1 MNKLHTNILL
11 LAMTLT
17 GFFAYANNI
26 DNQYGKPY
34 MDRPVASP
42 FIQGGDDPLD
52 LKTILE
58 SIPTPLEITQIMK
71 ETGAVYNKAEL
82 NASDASSRYTT
93 QYKQAIN
100 LGVYSTDLG
109 YANIYGKNADALSYL
124 SSVRKLAEDLRIA
137 QFFDYETIKALAES
151 SNKINELIQ
160 TTAANFDKINNELT
174 NQKRE
179 HVSALLLTGGWI
191 ESLYLTTV
199 IYKKSKSAVLKEKIG
214 EQAVVLDQLM
224 VVLDLYKSKEGFA
237 ELISDLSELR
247 KVYDNIET
255 EEVEVGGGGETLV
268 NGLPQATGGT
278 EVTYKVTDADI
289 DAIASL
295 IKSVRNKIIK

>member
-1 MNKLHTNILL
+1 MNTLHRSILL
-11 LAMTLT
+11 LAMSLA
-17 GFFAYANNI
+17 GFLACANNI
-26 DNQYGKPY
+26 DNQFRKQLPVTEGPFAKP
-34 MDRPVASP
+34 S
-42 FIQGGDDPLD
+42 QKDDGLD
-52 LKTILE
+52 LENILK

-71 ETGAVYNKAEL
+71 ETGAQYNKMEL
-82 NASDASSRYTT
+82 NSSDAAARYTT

-100 LGVYSTDLG
+100 LGIYSADLG

-124 SSVRKLAEDLRIA
+124 SAVRKLAEDLRIA
-137 QFFDYETIKALAES
+137 QFFDYETIKKLAES
-151 SNKINELIQ
+151 SNKLNELIQ

-199 IYKKSKSAVLKEKIG
+199 VYKKAKSPVLKEKIG
-214 EQAVVLDQLM
+214 EQAIVLDQLM
-224 VVLDLYKSKEGFA
+224 VVLDSYKTKEGFA

-247 KVYDNIET
+247 KIYDNVET
-255 EEVEVGGGGETLV
+255 EEITGS
-268 NGLPQATGGT
+268 GGT
-278 EVTYKVTDADI
+278 ETLKDGLPSFDGGNEVIFKIKDSDV

-295 IKSVRNKIIK
+295 IKSIRNKIIK